1 MRSLVLAM
9 LIFGL
14 LPTAFFSPFVSVLL
28 WSYISFG
35 SAQRLTWG
43 MAENIPFA
51 LIVGIAGLAGWMLCE
66 RRRLPMD
73 RTTWLMLAYVAM
85 ITIATYFALV
95 PDAAWT
101 KWLITVKAFVFV
113 FVTAAMLTN
122 RVRIHALIWIM
133 VIAVGYYGIKG
144 GIFTLLTG
152 GNFRIYGPAATVIG
166 DNNHIACALVVIM
179 PLMNYL
185 GRQSKNELLRIGS
198 RIAMALCL
206 LSVLASYSR
215 GSFLALIA
223 MLPFLLQHSKHKV
236 VVAVVITVMLAFSIS
251 FMPAQWVERIQ
262 TISTYQQDASA
273 EGRIEMWKAAT
284 RIAVARPLVGGGFMA
299 PYTQD
304 VMDEYSPGTKARAVH
319 SIWFENL
326 GENGFIALAL
336 WIAIAVT
343 ALQNCR
349 YIIRRTKGN
358 LQLKWANDLGHM
370 SLVAIVGYL
379 VGGSFL
385 SLSYWDFYFTLA
397 VILAATRRIVVA
409 ELAPE
414 KPRFARMAAPRGAAR
429 ALPQPGMAMQG
440 DAD

>member
-73 RTTWLMLAYVAM
+73 RTTVLMLAYVAM

-95 PDAAWT
+95 PDAAWP

-166 DNNHIACALVVIM
+166 DNNHIAAALVVIM

-397 VILAATRRIVVA
+397 VILAATRRIVIA

-414 KPRFARMAAPRGAAR
+414 KPRFARMAAPRGPAR